1 MEGLSIIISAWK
13 SKPYIKGC
21 LDSIYNS
28 TYIKQNKPFE
38 VLLGIDGD
46 EELLDYVITI
56 KNKYKNL
63 KCFNNENNVG
73 TYIMFNSLVQ
83 YSHYD
88 IIMRFDSDDTIQEN
102 SIEDG
107 FNYLKHNNNNFILFG
122 NILNGLSPKGAFMID
137 KSIFNEL
144 NGFKPF
150 RVSCD
155 MDFFIR
161 LLNSSHCA
169 IIGNSG
175 FYYNNSNENQLT
187 KLVKINSKERM
198 EIDSKVQSFENY
210 KIKTI
215 KLNRFN

>member
-73 TYIMFNSLVQ
+73 TYIM
-83 YSHYD
+83 
-88 IIMRFDSDDTIQEN
+88 
-102 SIEDG
+102 
-107 FNYLKHNNNNFILFG
+107 
-122 NILNGLSPKGAFMID
+122 LNCLSPKGAFMID

-187 KLVKINSKERM
+187 KLIKINSKERM

-215 KLNRFN
+215 KLWQFN